1 VFQFLQL
8 SSLEKVMLTG
18 NRFPQQEFTHISGL
32 KNETLSYQ
40 IAFQIDGSEEKSRA
54 FLLSAMWILRSP

>member
-1 VFQFLQL
+1 
-8 SSLEKVMLTG
+8 MLTG